1 VQGNDPAPKAHF
13 SSQNSTQNSG
23 VVLFDATLSTDN
35 PSDTASLTYAWN
47 FGDQG
52 GWTDF
57 SASNRAV
64 SHEFGS
70 DGRYNITLIVKDQ
83 WGSES
88 PLAQSIILVDRTP
101 PLVMMES
108 TGSNASASQAIL
120 VSVKVTDHFGVKNV
134 TLVYRVNSGNET
146 SITMTP
152 MNEPD
157 TFYAQIPAQ
166 ETGTN
171 VSYRITAIDTNS
183 NPYST
188 QTYVLNI
195 KAASSPGISPEYL
208 GLLMVIAIIAAILGL
223 LTYRALVP
231 VDEVFIIFQDGQLM
245 AHQTR
250 RIKPGMDDDILASM
264 FVAIQMF
271 VKDSFK
277 DESSTALNRLDFGN
291 KKILVEKGESFYL
304 AVVLHSDRTG
314 SVPKRMRT
322 VIEDIQMNFG
332 PALKAWDGDLEKVR
346 GVKDSMGPLVNHRG
360 PFGNK

>member
-1 VQGNDPAPKAHF
+1 
-13 SSQNSTQNSG
+13 
-23 VVLFDATLSTDN
+23 VVLFDATLSIDTA
-35 PSDTASLTYAWN
+35 SDVASLTYGWN
-47 FGDQG
+47 FGDRG
-52 GWTDF
+52 GWTGF
-57 SASNRAV
+57 SAINRTI
-64 SHEFGS
+64 SHEFAS
-70 DGRYNITLIVKDQ
+70 DGRYNVSLVVKDQ

-88 PLAQSIILVDRTP
+88 ALTQEMVLVDRTS
-101 PLVMMES
+101 PLVVMGS
-108 TGSNASASQAIL
+108 TGSNASAGQAIV
-120 VSVKVTDHFGVKNV
+120 VSVKVTDQFGIKNV
-134 TLVYRVNSGNET
+134 TLVYRVNNGDET

-166 ETGTN
+166 ATDTN
-171 VSYRITAIDTNS
+171 VSYRITAVDTNN

-195 KAASSPGISPEYL
+195 EAASSLGISLEYL
-208 GLLMVIAIIAAILGL
+208 GVLMVVAIIAAL
-223 LTYRALVP
+223 LVLLIYRALVP

-346 GVKDSMGPLVNHRG
+346 GVKDSVGPLVNHRG

>member
-1 VQGNDPAPKAHF
+1 
-13 SSQNSTQNSG
+13 
-23 VVLFDATLSTDN
+23 
-35 PSDTASLTYAWN
+35 
-47 FGDQG
+47 
-52 GWTDF
+52 
-57 SASNRAV
+57 
-64 SHEFGS
+64 
-70 DGRYNITLIVKDQ
+70 
-83 WGSES
+83 
-88 PLAQSIILVDRTP
+88 
-101 PLVMMES
+101 
-108 TGSNASASQAIL
+108 
-120 VSVKVTDHFGVKNV
+120 
-134 TLVYRVNSGNET
+134 
-146 SITMTP
+146 
-152 MNEPD
+152 
-157 TFYAQIPAQ
+157 
-166 ETGTN
+166 
-171 VSYRITAIDTNS
+171 
-183 NPYST
+183 
-188 QTYVLNI
+188 
-195 KAASSPGISPEYL
+195 
-208 GLLMVIAIIAAILGL
+208 MVIAIIAAILGL
-223 LTYRALVP
+223 LVYRALVP

-346 GVKDSMGPLVNHRG
+346 GVKDSVGPLVNHRG